1 MGNKH
6 PLSVRL
12 KRNIKWYKII
22 YKWEGINKHIDELD
36 KINKII
42 LQKYKGRLISK
53 PIYENTSNKI
63 NVIIYEHKTMIMED
77 WVKIAKI
84 RIYKKNRN
92 AAILKEKR
100 DIKTIISSI
109 EIEEKIDL
117 KSIEKI
123 KIKDMIELKRALK
136 KVSKKELKELK
147 SILEKIKI
155 KEIQDCKK
163 GIRKEIK
170 KPIKINVIK
179 LKYLQSDTR
188 VMGKYYQIGLKRK
201 SLSRMRKKVK
211 RMIKPIGISLREK
224 YEKYNTNW
232 YKWTDIR
239 MKRINSRIISGI
251 RGIYI
256 KIKGK
261 ISKQRRVKRGKK
273 YIIRIGTLEFNKV
286 SNILDYD
293 QIKTIGV
300 NGVYNIKISINTW
313 ISLGDKA

>member
-1 MGNKH
+1 M
-6 PLSVRL
+6 
-12 KRNIKWYKII
+12 
-22 YKWEGINKHIDELD
+22 
-36 KINKII
+36 
-42 LQKYKGRLISK
+42 
-53 PIYENTSNKI
+53 
-63 NVIIYEHKTMIMED
+63 
-77 WVKIAKI
+77 KIAKI

-92 AAILKEKR
+92 AAIL
-100 DIKTIISSI
+100 
-109 EIEEKIDL
+109 EEKIDL

-155 KEIQDCKK
+155 KEIQDLWR

-224 YEKYNTNW
+224 YEKYNTN
-232 YKWTDIR
+232 
-239 MKRINSRIISGI
+239 
-251 RGIYI
+251 
-256 KIKGK
+256 
-261 ISKQRRVKRGKK
+261 
-273 YIIRIGTLEFNKV
+273 
-286 SNILDYD
+286 
-293 QIKTIGV
+293 
-300 NGVYNIKISINTW
+300 
-313 ISLGDKA
+313 

>member
-1 MGNKH
+1 M
-6 PLSVRL
+6 
-12 KRNIKWYKII
+12 
-22 YKWEGINKHIDELD
+22 
-36 KINKII
+36 
-42 LQKYKGRLISK
+42 
-53 PIYENTSNKI
+53 
-63 NVIIYEHKTMIMED
+63 
-77 WVKIAKI
+77 KIAKI

-92 AAILKEKR
+92 VAILKEKR
-100 DIKTIISSI
+100 DKNTIISFLSLK
-109 EIEEKIDL
+109 EKIDL

-155 KEIQDCKK
+155 KEIQDLWR

-224 YEKYNTNW
+224 YEKYNTN
-232 YKWTDIR
+232 
-239 MKRINSRIISGI
+239 
-251 RGIYI
+251 
-256 KIKGK
+256 
-261 ISKQRRVKRGKK
+261 
-273 YIIRIGTLEFNKV
+273 
-286 SNILDYD
+286 
-293 QIKTIGV
+293 
-300 NGVYNIKISINTW
+300 
-313 ISLGDKA
+313 